1 MDSKKFLLMM
11 LAIIGL
17 FLLLGVANT
26 VYGADLDVVRDFDNV
41 TVYHAVKSD
50 YGSQTVSG
58 IENNARLVTTG
69 PGSQKTIETEDGY
82 YEYSFLSDEN
92 GVRLNSTDRVKFNY
106 NRTLIANYDFYPTF
120 NAEITVIDPQ
130 GNADRH
136 ATFPG
141 MKPGD
146 SLTQIFADPVD
157 FDVVHYDFWYIQ
169 DQDTGKIFAPGNNYT
184 ITYDDCLAVNDSISK
199 VFEYKYGHFPD
210 YTITYISVNP
220 NGVFDNVTIIVNREN
235 WSAFYTLPEAPEIEG
250 KVLDFIYIVEDGLYN
265 YHEGNTYQVDYD
277 MALSEGDN
285 ITRHFEYN
293 YKQGAYANVT
303 VNYVFCVDNELNGT
317 VFASNFFPF
326 CVVGEEII
334 AGTVLPHI
342 EVEGY
347 EFNYVTYQEIITN
360 AKGMLPGSNVRDE
373 NGFWIYDVTDAGNVD
388 LNFIYSYKPIKVDP
402 EPEPTLTPAPGNETV
417 DNDTN
422 GTDPVI
428 PTPIVPVDN
437 KVLNNTNSTNVG
449 ARVVSND
456 STVITMPCTGNN
468 PLIAIVV
475 LIVFILVFV
484 AGYFVDNKMD
494 ED

>member
-1 MDSKKFLLMM
+1 MDYKKFLLMI

-69 PGSQKTIETEDGY
+69 PGSQKIIETDGGY

-106 NRTLIANYDFYPTF
+106 NRTLTANYEFYPTF

-157 FDVVHYDFWYIQ
+157 YDVVHYDFWYIQ

-184 ITYDDCLAVNDSISK
+184 IIYDDCLVVNDSISK
-199 VFEYKYGHFPD
+199 VFEYRYAHFPD
-210 YTITYISVNP
+210 YTVTYISTNP
-220 NGVFDNVTIIVNREN
+220 NGVFDNVTITVNREN
-235 WSAFYTLPEAPEIEG
+235 WSAFYTLPEAPVVEG
-250 KVLDFIYIVEDGLYN
+250 KVLDYIHIIEDDVYN
-265 YHEGNTYQVDYD
+265 YKVGDTYESMYD
-277 MALSEGDN
+277 MCLSEGN
-285 ITRHFEYN
+285 NLTRTFDYI

-303 VNYVFCVDNELNGT
+303 VNYIFNIDNELNNT
-317 VFASNFFPF
+317 IFHSEYYPML
-326 CVVGEEII
+326 VVGDEVIGGYVDYHPEV
-334 AGTVLPHI
+334 AG
-342 EVEGY
+342 Y
-347 EFNYVTYQEIITN
+347 DFNYVTFQEIITN
-360 AKGMLPGSNVRDE
+360 GAKGMLPGSNVRDE
-373 NGFWIYDVTDAGNVD
+373 GGFWVYEVNVTGNID
-388 LNFIYSYKPIKVDP
+388 LNFVYNYVLIKP
-402 EPEPTLTPAPGNETV
+402 EPAPTPTPVPGNDSNE
-417 DNDTN
+417 
-422 GTDPVI
+422 TDPVI

-449 ARVVSND
+449 TRVVSND

-484 AGYFVDNKMD
+484 AGYFVDNKRD